1 MDQAHYHEPVM
12 VTEVAGLLAP
22 VPAGTIVDA
31 TFGGGG
37 HSRALLEALPG
48 IRVLA
53 VDRDPDA
60 AANAAGLGDRLKF
73 VLGDFRRLE
82 DLPEAAVHFRG
93 HASVGAKQDAVLVLR
108 HELGA
113 RPRLAA

>member
-1 MDQAHYHEPVM
+1 MTKPRSRSARALAMVLVAAVVDLLRPVG
-12 VTEVAGLLAP
+12 AGL
-22 VPAGTIVDA
+22 VVDA

-60 AANAAGLGDRLKF
+60 AANARL
-73 VLGDFRRLE
+73 RL
-82 DLPEAAVHFRG
+82 L
-93 HASVGAKQDAVLVLR
+93 
-108 HELGA
+108 
-113 RPRLAA
+113 